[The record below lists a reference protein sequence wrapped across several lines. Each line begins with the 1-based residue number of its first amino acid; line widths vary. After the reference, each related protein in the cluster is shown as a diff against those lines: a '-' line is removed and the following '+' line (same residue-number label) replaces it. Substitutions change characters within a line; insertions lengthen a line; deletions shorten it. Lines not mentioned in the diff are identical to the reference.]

1 MGPISRF
8 FGRKDDEP
16 SAGQEGSPEAA
27 KDEVQPE
34 TTQVSKK
41 TQADNGQEYGLKF
54 ILPSG
59 KALTLTSLPISI
71 GRSDQND
78 IVLKDE
84 TVSARHAQIYYD
96 DLIKDVCILDN
107 DSLNGL
113 FIDDQPTRKNVLY
126 DGVKI
131 RLGGAEITFRDTGYI
146 HVE

>member
-84 TVSARHAQIYYD
+84 TVSAKHAQVYYD

-107 DSLNGL
+107 DSLNGM
-113 FIDDQPTRKNVLY
+113 FIDGQPTRKNVLY

-131 RLGGAEITFRDTGYI
+131 RFGGAEIAFRDTGYI
-146 HVE
+146 HAE

>member
-8 FGRKDDEP
+8 FGRKDDDP
-16 SAGQEGSPEAA
+16 SAGQEGPPEASN
-27 KDEVQPE
+27 EQE
-34 TTQVSKK
+34 QFEITQVPQNTGTDS
-41 TQADNGQEYGLKF
+41 GQEYGLKF

-84 TVSARHAQIYYD
+84 TVSAKHAQVYYD

-107 DSLNGL
+107 DSLNGM
-113 FIDDQPTRKNVLY
+113 FIDGQPTRKNVLY

-131 RLGGAEITFRDTGYI
+131 RLGGAEIAFRDTGYI
-146 HVE
+146 HAE